1 MSMYRLSL
9 PRPVIRGL
17 LGVVGAVIL
26 TPAAGAGTLN
36 YTGFTVTG
44 DPITINTPHSGSG
57 VAGEIRMTT
66 TSGTVDAWCIDVF
79 NDLQGSGTYNIGPSS
94 GAAGSPGV
102 PSLSPTQLGE
112 IGALVA
118 HGDSLVAHPGSYSG
132 SDVAAAIQI
141 AIWTVEYDPSFGYK
155 ALGPPVD
162 AAPPNPSGLVAYYLS
177 EVGTGNP
184 WGLNNH
190 FDVLSYTDNQTGVS
204 NQSLVTTTV
213 PEAST
218 WAMMLMGFAGLGM
231 AGYRSSRRAAIPA
244 GA

>member
-9 PRPVIRGL
+9 PRPEIRGL

-57 VAGEIRMTT
+57 VAGEIRLTT

-102 PSLSPTQLGE
+102 PSLSPTQLGQ

-118 HGDSLVAHPGSYSG
+118 HGDLLSRSPRFVLWERRRCGN
-132 SDVAAAIQI
+132 SDRHLDRRIRSELRVQ
-141 AIWTVEYDPSFGYK
+141 SFG
-155 ALGPPVD
+155 
-162 AAPPNPSGLVAYYLS
+162 
-177 EVGTGNP
+177 
-184 WGLNNH
+184 
-190 FDVLSYTDNQTGVS
+190 
-204 NQSLVTTTV
+204 
-213 PEAST
+213 
-218 WAMMLMGFAGLGM
+218 
-231 AGYRSSRRAAIPA
+231 PA
-244 GA
+244 R